1 MQTEIN
7 SENLSLQQ
15 LKVKSWAVQRTQT
28 YPKVLGFKPYD
39 LAICALLDFYYP
51 RKINYYML
59 NLEDHQKNL
68 QLANDVMKELG
79 IQVMINSSNVS
90 QIENEADQKTILE
103 QLELVQKV
111 IDKKEYKETLSK
123 DNNQQKLVPNELNT
137 EAKFEEQIKK
147 DKEAYAK
154 HSSESGKES
163 TEKKVARLFK

>member
-1 MQTEIN
+1 
-7 SENLSLQQ
+7 
-15 LKVKSWAVQRTQT
+15 
-28 YPKVLGFKPYD
+28 
-39 LAICALLDFYYP
+39 
-51 RKINYYML
+51 ML